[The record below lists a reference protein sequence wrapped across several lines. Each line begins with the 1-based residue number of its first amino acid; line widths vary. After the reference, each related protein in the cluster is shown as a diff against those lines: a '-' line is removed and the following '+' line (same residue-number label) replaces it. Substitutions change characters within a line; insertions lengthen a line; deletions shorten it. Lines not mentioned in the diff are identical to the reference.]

1 MNVLVFNN
9 CFNQLLDEV
18 SKKQIFLIRDFNINL
33 LNCNDEHHNVNEFF
47 DAIKFYKSLCF
58 ALNKTYYSIKNSY

>member
-18 SKKQIFLIRDFNINL
+18 SKEQKQIFLIRDFNIN
-33 LNCNDEHHNVNEFF
+33 
-47 DAIKFYKSLCF
+47 
-58 ALNKTYYSIKNSY
+58 KTYYSIKNSYW